1 MSSLIL
7 IHPEPNERNDI
18 ALRLRSNN
26 FEVECAI
33 GGFHAL
39 SLIEKNTY
47 DAMVIMGDMDDMPAI
62 EIISLSRSARTREEL
77 PILYSVPGVPQK
89 DIIEAFEFGAN
100 DYLAKS
106 DQFNLM
112 LEKIKKLKRFI
123 KR

>member
-1 MSSLIL
+1 MNSIL
-7 IHPEPNERNDI
+7 LVHPLANERNDI
-18 ALRLRSNN
+18 ASRLRSNN

-33 GGFHAL
+33 GGFHAI
-39 SLIEKNTY
+39 SLIEGNSY

-62 EIISLSRSARTREEL
+62 EVISLSRNAKPREEL

-106 DQFNLM
+106 DQFNLL